1 MHALQQLAE
10 ARIREAIARGEL
22 DDLPGKGR
30 PLDLEDLSRV
40 PEELRAG
47 YILLKGSGHLPE
59 ELEPRKETVTLRA
72 LIAACAEDGDRRA
85 RLQRRLSATLLRLEV
100 LAERHRANPAWRE
113 YAPRVRRRLGL

>member
-1 MHALQQLAE
+1 MDALSHLAE

-47 YILLKGSGHLPE
+47 YLLLKNAGFLPE
-59 ELEPRKETVTLRA
+59 ELELRKETVTLRA
-72 LIAACAEDGDRRA
+72 LIAACEDDGKRRA
-85 RLQRRLSATLLRLEV
+85 DLERRLSAKLLRLEI
-100 LAERHRANPAWRE
+100 LAERHRANPAWRT
-113 YAPRVRRRLGL
+113 YGPRLRARFSR